1 MRSAEIRVWSLPPG
15 RGCARRMAN
24 GGCRMLARFFR
35 RTRPPTALALP
46 VMAGADQPLQR
57 ACVCVEECARRLQN
71 PSSRLFVTALTVV
84 FSPPSDNAPTLGTSS
99 NKGTVMNTKRNAF
112 IGAVGIALLAF
123 PSMASA
129 DFKPSAA
136 LFSACRSDAIKLCYG
151 LMSMDAVASCL
162 KSKRSATSARCRAQ
176 YDAET
181 KVGLKK

>member
-24 GGCRMLARFFR
+24 GGCRMLARFFSPD
-35 RTRPPTALALP
+35 TTANRFS
-46 VMAGADQPLQR
+46 VTGNGRSRQPLQR
-57 ACVCVEECARRLQN
+57 ACVRVEECARRLQN

-84 FSPPSDNAPTLGTSS
+84 FSPPSDNAQTLGTSS

-112 IGAVGIALLAF
+112 IGAVGIALVAF

>member
-1 MRSAEIRVWSLPPG
+1 
-15 RGCARRMAN
+15 
-24 GGCRMLARFFR
+24 
-35 RTRPPTALALP
+35 
-46 VMAGADQPLQR
+46 
-57 ACVCVEECARRLQN
+57 
-71 PSSRLFVTALTVV
+71 
-84 FSPPSDNAPTLGTSS
+84 
-99 NKGTVMNTKRNAF
+99 MNTKRNAF
-112 IGAVGIALLAF
+112 IGAVGIALVAF

-136 LFSACRSDAIKLCYG
+136 LFSACRSDAIRLCYG